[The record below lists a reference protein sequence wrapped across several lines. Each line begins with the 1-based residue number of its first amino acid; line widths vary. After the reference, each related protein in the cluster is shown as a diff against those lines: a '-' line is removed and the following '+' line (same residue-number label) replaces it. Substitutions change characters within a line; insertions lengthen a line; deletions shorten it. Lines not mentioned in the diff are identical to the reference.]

1 MTRRWIR
8 IGAVTA
14 GSILAVGM
22 VPATAQAAT
31 GVVKDPRGDA
41 PKVAD
46 ITRLQLKNTEHR
58 VTGTI
63 TLAHNRKLKKLASTD
78 LILRTKDSGRYRYV
92 VSIVRNDAGVIT
104 SRQLGWVRPDDP
116 ATYQPLVCDG
126 ITTKWLSKKRF
137 RMSVPVSCLTKTT
150 GRRVKARAAILARVG
165 EGHDSYDERTRFTRY
180 IRRS

>member
-1 MTRRWIR
+1 MTRRWMR

-14 GSILAVGM
+14 GSILAVGL
-22 VPATAQAAT
+22 VPGAANAAT

-46 ITRLQLKNTEHR
+46 ITKLQLKNTERR

-63 TLAHNRKLKKLASTD
+63 TLAHPRRVKKLAATD

-92 VSIVRNDAGVIT
+92 VSVVRNEDGVVT
-104 SRQLGWVRPDDP
+104 NRQLGWVIPDDP
-116 ATYQPLVCDG
+116 ATYKPLVCDG

-137 RMSVPVSCLTKTT
+137 RISVPVSCLTETT

-165 EGHDSYDERTRFTRY
+165 PGHDSYDERTPATRW
-180 IRRS
+180 IRRG